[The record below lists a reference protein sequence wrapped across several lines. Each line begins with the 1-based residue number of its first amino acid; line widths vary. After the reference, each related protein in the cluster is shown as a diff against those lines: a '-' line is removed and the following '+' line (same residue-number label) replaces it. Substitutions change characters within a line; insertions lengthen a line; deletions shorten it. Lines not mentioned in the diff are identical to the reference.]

1 LELQKIW
8 LSTIH
13 GDGAKYDWS
22 VGMVAPNVAEC
33 QHELYSRQPS
43 KSLSLR
49 AVPFP
54 LHACG

>member
-1 LELQKIW
+1 
-8 LSTIH
+8 
-13 GDGAKYDWS
+13 

-33 QHELYSRQPS
+33 KHELYSRQPS
-43 KSLSLR
+43 KSLSLL